1 MWYWLTLD
9 ADVRCDHKLGRVQLI
24 APEDFVF
31 VRGQPVLTNGD
42 PERREIGG
50 CPNVSVGIKPCTVT
64 VNVQRGKS
72 GYVTIAGKPI
82 VRADLAGLTDGTPQG
97 QVTYRVQHPG
107 QTLVTEAP

>member
-1 MWYWLTLD
+1 MWFWVTLD
-9 ADVRCDHKLGRVQLI
+9 ADLRCEHKLGRVSLK

-31 VRGQPVLTNGD
+31 VTGQPVLTDGD
-42 PERREIGG
+42 PIGRSIGG
-50 CPNVSVGIKPCTVT
+50 CPNLSVGIKPCTVT
-64 VNVQRGKS
+64 VNVQRGHS

-97 QVTYRVQHPG
+97 QVKYRVQHPG